1 MKKIN
6 TLELFAG
13 AGGLALGLSQ
23 AGFSHIA
30 LNENN
35 KDCLQTLRFN
45 KPEWPLI
52 PEDIH
57 KVSFEPYYQKTNMVS
72 GGFPCQ
78 AFSHSGKR
86 LGFED
91 TRGTLFYEFARCIFE
106 TQPTCFL
113 AENVKGL
120 LTHDSGK
127 TIQTILQVFSDLNYH
142 VFSPILLN
150 ANHYDVAQKRER
162 IFIFGVQKKLKNH
175 FHFKPPPQG
184 TSPNLN
190 DIFFQGSYYSS
201 NVDSLISKGAVYSE
215 KKKKYFELIPEGG
228 NWKNLPIP
236 LQKEYLGAMFQSE
249 GGKTGILKKLS
260 YEQPSVTLLTNPS
273 QKQTERCHPQK
284 NRPLNIREYARI
296 QSFPDDWKFIG
307 SISSQYKQIGNAVP
321 VLLAKHL
328 GQSLFQQLSP
338 LF

>member
-35 KDCLQTLRFN
+35 KDCLQTLHVN
-45 KPEWPLI
+45 KPEWTLI

-57 KVSFEPYYQKTNMVS
+57 KVSFQQYYQKADMVS

-78 AFSHSGKR
+78 AFSYSGKR

-91 TRGTLFYEFARCIFE
+91 TRGTLFYEFARCILE

-150 ANHYDVAQKRER
+150 AHHYDVAQKRER

-175 FHFKPPPQG
+175 FHFEPPPQR
-184 TSPNLN
+184 TSPNLK
-190 DIFFQGSYYSS
+190 DIFFQGAYYSCD
-201 NVDSLISKGAVYSE
+201 VDSLTSQGAVYSE

-228 NWKNLPIP
+228 NWKNLSTP
-236 LQKEYLGAMFQSE
+236 LQKEYLGSMFQSE

-307 SISSQYKQIGNAVP
+307 SIASQYKQIGNAVP

-328 GQSLFQQLSP
+328 GQYLFQQLNP